1 MTIIMCKNI
10 VTIETVNYV
19 TVYGGKRRHVKQLEL
34 NYVTSYEVNYVT
46 SYEVNYVT
54 SYEVNYKLSQCS
66 ADCVTLHD

>member
-1 MTIIMCKNI
+1 MCKNI

-34 NYVTSYEVNYVT
+34 NYVTSYEVNY
-46 SYEVNYVT
+46 
-54 SYEVNYKLSQCS
+54 KLSQCS

>member
-34 NYVTSYEVNYVT
+34 NYVTSYEVNDSGIVST
-46 SYEVNYVT
+46 IQSDTVHNFNHV
-54 SYEVNYKLSQCS
+54 K
-66 ADCVTLHD
+66 